1 MAKHLR
7 RVGFFVE
14 FGFAGA
20 NAGSLKAAVQDA
32 AGYDKAAVAG
42 YLRAAPVLAVAPGV
56 LRDVFDP
63 DGSAVM
69 TRSIKTDGAYEWP
82 APLAFYV
89 QRYNVALPADFLSHI
104 AARAYR
110 VPTREEI
117 GLPGA

>member
-7 RVGFFVE
+7 RVGFFQE
-14 FGFAGA
+14 FGFTGA
-20 NAGSLKAAVQDA
+20 NAGSVRDAVR
-32 AGYDKAAVAG
+32 AVAAYDVEAVAL
-42 YLRAAPVLAVAPGV
+42 YLRKAPVLAVSPGV

-69 TRSIKTDGAYEWP
+69 TRSIKTDGVYEWP

-89 QRYNVALPADFLSHI
+89 QRYNIDLPAEFVAHMT
-104 AARAYR
+104 ARAFR
-110 VPTREEI
+110 APTREEI

>member
-7 RVGFFVE
+7 RVGFFQE
-14 FGFAGA
+14 FGFSGA
-20 NAGSLKAAVQDA
+20 NAGSVRDAVRA
-32 AGYDKAAVAG
+32 MAEYDTAAVAG
-42 YLRAAPVLAVAPGV
+42 YLRKAPVLAVAPGV

-69 TRSIKTDGAYEWP
+69 TRSIKTDGVYEWP
-82 APLAFYV
+82 SPLAYYV
-89 QRYNVALPADFLSHI
+89 QRYNIALPAAFVEHLV
-104 AARAYR
+104 ARTFR